1 MAFYI
6 FWDSEIFISII
17 DSVTCFVFRVCLISY
32 IIKMK
37 KAIVLGSTGMVG
49 TQLIDLLIQS
59 PDYAEVVSLVRRA
72 SGITHPK
79 LNEQV
84 VDFDKPETWS
94 DFVKGDVL
102 FSCMGTT
109 IAKAKSKDNQY
120 KIDYTYQYNVA
131 EAASKNGVPVY
142 VLVSSAGANEN
153 SVTFYTYMKGQLD
166 VDVQKLPFKVISIL
180 RPGQLYGD
188 RTENRTGEKIGL
200 SVMFALNK
208 LGILKKL
215 KPIHAREV
223 AQAMINSAEN
233 KQNTISTLSEVF
245 GLL

>member
-1 MAFYI
+1 
-6 FWDSEIFISII
+6 
-17 DSVTCFVFRVCLISY
+17 
-32 IIKMK
+32 MK

-49 TQLIDLLIQS
+49 TQLIDLLLQS
-59 PDYAEVVSLVRRA
+59 NDYAEVVSLVRRA

-94 DFVKGDVL
+94 NFVKGDVL

-109 IAKAKSKDNQY
+109 IAKAKTKDNQY
-120 KIDYTYQYNVA
+120 KIDYSYQYNVA
-131 EAASKNGVPVY
+131 EAASKHGVSTY

-153 SVTFYTYMKGQLD
+153 SVTFYTHMKGQLD
-166 VDVQKLPFKVISIL
+166 ADVQKLPFKVISIL

-188 RTENRTGEKIGL
+188 RTENRVAEKIAL
-200 SVMFALNK
+200 SIMFALNK
-208 LGILKKL
+208 LGILKKF

-223 AQAMINSAEN
+223 AQAMINSADNKEN
-233 KQNTISTLSEVF
+233 RIFTLDEVF

>member
-1 MAFYI
+1 
-6 FWDSEIFISII
+6 
-17 DSVTCFVFRVCLISY
+17 
-32 IIKMK
+32 MK

-49 TQLIDLLIQS
+49 TQLIDLLLQS
-59 PDYAEVVSLVRRA
+59 NDYAEVVSLVRRA
-72 SGITHPK
+72 SGITHSK

-94 DFVKGDVL
+94 NFVKGDVL

-109 IAKAKSKDNQY
+109 IAKAKTKDNQY
-120 KIDYTYQYNVA
+120 KIDYSYQYNVA
-131 EAASKNGVPVY
+131 EAASKHGVSTY

-153 SVTFYTYMKGQLD
+153 SVTFYTHMKGQLD
-166 VDVQKLPFKVISIL
+166 ADVQKLPFKVISIL

-188 RTENRTGEKIGL
+188 RTENRVAEKIAL
-200 SVMFALNK
+200 SIMFALNK
-208 LGILKKL
+208 LGVFKKF

-223 AQAMINSAEN
+223 AQAMINSADNKEN
-233 KQNTISTLSEVF
+233 RIFTLDEVF

>member
-1 MAFYI
+1 
-6 FWDSEIFISII
+6 
-17 DSVTCFVFRVCLISY
+17 
-32 IIKMK
+32 MK

-49 TQLIDLLIQS
+49 TQLIDLLLQS
-59 PDYAEVVSLVRRA
+59 NDYAEVVSLVRRA

-79 LNEQV
+79 LNEQI

-94 DFVKGDVL
+94 EFVRGDVL

-109 IAKAKSKDNQY
+109 IAKAKTKDNQF

-131 EAASKNGVPVY
+131 EAASKNGVPTY

-153 SVTFYTYMKGQLD
+153 SVTFYTHIKGLLD
-166 VDVQKLPFKVISIL
+166 ADVQKLPFKVITIL

-188 RTENRTGEKIGL
+188 RTENRVGEKIALSFMFTLNTLGL
-200 SVMFALNK
+200 
-208 LGILKKL
+208 LKKL

-223 AQAMINSAEN
+223 AQAMIKCADN
-233 KQNTISTLSEVF
+233 KQNNTLTLNAIF
-245 GLL
+245 DLL